1 MKHTPVAEISRV
13 ADVHPIPLKP
23 PMTRVE
29 RLERW
34 AKALERDPDRVL
46 TSIEEIEWKSE
57 AERRAMRSDN
67 SALTAAFEDPMLRAE
82 GLASDR
88 LGDAMTFF
96 RLSDPEAHF
105 VLCSCVYGRSMQAD
119 VAARRVRTISR
130 ARVRRSDAVSRCE
143 VTRHDL
149 STLWIAGTG
158 LGGIIVASALLHLLS

>member
-13 ADVHPIPLKP
+13 ADVHAIPLKP

-34 AKALERDPDRVL
+34 AEALDREPDRVL
-46 TSIEEIEWKSE
+46 TSIEEIEWKPE
-57 AERRAMRSDN
+57 AERRATRADD
-67 SALTAAFEDPMLRAE
+67 SALTVALEDPVLRAE

-88 LGDAMTFF
+88 LGDAMAFF
-96 RLSDPEAHF
+96 RLTDADAHF
-105 VLCSCVYGRSMQAD
+105 ALCSCIYGQSMQAG
-119 VAARRVRTISR
+119 VAARRVRMLAHPGISR
-130 ARVRRSDAVSRCE
+130 CD

-158 LGGIIVASALLHLLS
+158 LAGIVAASALLHLLY

>member
-13 ADVHPIPLKP
+13 ADVHAIPLKP

-34 AKALERDPDRVL
+34 AEALDREPDRVL
-46 TSIEEIEWKSE
+46 TSIEEIEWKPE
-57 AERRAMRSDN
+57 AERRATRADD
-67 SALTAAFEDPMLRAE
+67 SALTVALEDPVLRAE

-88 LGDAMTFF
+88 LGDAMAFF
-96 RLSDPEAHF
+96 RLTDADAHF
-105 VLCSCVYGRSMQAD
+105 ALCSCIYGQSMQAG
-119 VAARRVRTISR
+119 VAARRVRMLAHPGISR
-130 ARVRRSDAVSRCE
+130 CD

-158 LGGIIVASALLHLLS
+158 LAGIVAASALLHLLN